1 MRRAC
6 VGIVGFLL
14 AYSGSYGQNPFL
26 TSVAMSD
33 DARGIIVN
41 PAGLGISRGPNTLF
55 LSSHSEDEL
64 TSYSFLLQ
72 TGGVGFGYNRRQQ
85 FPEYNK
91 FILALGTPM
100 ARGLSLGFRFTRT
113 YWPEETHNSVDVGI
127 LWRPARILS
136 VGAVSNNLNRPGGME
151 RDYTVGLAFR
161 PFTDRVTVFID
172 GNLEENKDF
181 EDATYLY
188 GGEVEVVDGILLHGS
203 VDDEGRVRAGFVVN
217 FPFFGTGYESAFD
230 ESGEFTSGSVGMAL
244 SGDVR
249 RTVFK
254 QRHGFAEME
263 LSGSIVDEKA
273 GGLLATLFDGEG
285 KTTKEIIDFIEK
297 ARKDESVDGIVLR
310 LAGVGG
316 GFAKIQEIRD
326 KLSEFRKAGK
336 KVVCYMESGG
346 DGEYYLASVA
356 DVIVLNPGG
365 YLDLNGLRA
374 EALFLKGTLEKLG
387 IKADLERIGEYKSA
401 SELLTRDSMSDPYRE
416 VLNSILDD
424 VYSHITGEMARGRGM
439 KTETLIDKVDGGPY
453 TPQGAYEAGLVD
465 RLAYEDE
472 IEGIARDLNG
482 GRYSEMKEARF
493 ARREYWEYRWGS
505 RPKLALI
512 YACGSIVSGE
522 SGYNPFLLGKY
533 MGSATI
539 ARAIKEAREDKSIK
553 AIVFRVDSPGGTGLA
568 SDVIW
573 REVRLARKEKPFIV
587 SMSDVAGSGGYL
599 ISCAADVIVAEPGT
613 ITGSIGVISG
623 KFDMHGLYDK
633 LGMNKEIITRGE
645 HAAIYSDY
653 QEFTPEER
661 EIVRAQLEEF
671 YTDFVGKVADGRK
684 MESEQVDSIGR
695 GRVWTG
701 NQASRNGLVDVLGGL
716 DTALTIAKRKAGIS
730 EAEEVELV
738 VLPRRWRFFSG
749 MHSSFLNL
757 ESGLRLE
764 FPLRNSE
771 ALLMMPYELEIE

>member
-1 MRRAC
+1 M
-6 VGIVGFLL
+6 
-14 AYSGSYGQNPFL
+14 
-26 TSVAMSD
+26 
-33 DARGIIVN
+33 
-41 PAGLGISRGPNTLF
+41 
-55 LSSHSEDEL
+55 
-64 TSYSFLLQ
+64 
-72 TGGVGFGYNRRQQ
+72 
-85 FPEYNK
+85 
-91 FILALGTPM
+91 
-100 ARGLSLGFRFTRT
+100 
-113 YWPEETHNSVDVGI
+113 
-127 LWRPARILS
+127 
-136 VGAVSNNLNRPGGME
+136 GA
-151 RDYTVGLAFR
+151 
-161 PFTDRVTVFID
+161 
-172 GNLEENKDF
+172 
-181 EDATYLY
+181 
-188 GGEVEVVDGILLHGS
+188 
-203 VDDEGRVRAGFVVN
+203 
-217 FPFFGTGYESAFD
+217 
-230 ESGEFTSGSVGMAL
+230 
-244 SGDVR
+244 
-249 RTVFK
+249 
-254 QRHGFAEME
+254 
-263 LSGSIVDEKA
+263 
-273 GGLLATLFDGEG
+273 
-285 KTTKEIIDFIEK
+285 
-297 ARKDESVDGIVLR
+297 
-310 LAGVGG
+310 
-316 GFAKIQEIRD
+316 
-326 KLSEFRKAGK
+326 
-336 KVVCYMESGG
+336 
-346 DGEYYLASVA
+346 
-356 DVIVLNPGG
+356 
-365 YLDLNGLRA
+365 
-374 EALFLKGTLEKLG
+374 
-387 IKADLERIGEYKSA
+387 
-401 SELLTRDSMSDPYRE
+401 
-416 VLNSILDD
+416 
-424 VYSHITGEMARGRGM
+424 
-439 KTETLIDKVDGGPY
+439 
-453 TPQGAYEAGLVD
+453 
-465 RLAYEDE
+465 
-472 IEGIARDLNG
+472 
-482 GRYSEMKEARF
+482 
-493 ARREYWEYRWGS
+493 
-505 RPKLALI
+505 
-512 YACGSIVSGE
+512 
-522 SGYNPFLLGKY
+522 
-533 MGSATI
+533 ATI